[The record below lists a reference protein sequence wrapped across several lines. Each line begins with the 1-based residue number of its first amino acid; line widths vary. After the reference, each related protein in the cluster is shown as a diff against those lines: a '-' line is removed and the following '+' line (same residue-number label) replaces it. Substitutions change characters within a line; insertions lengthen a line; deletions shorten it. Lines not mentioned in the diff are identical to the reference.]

1 MFHKLHVY
9 ICVRLCFDVKGFT
22 QACVALNTPSPGGGA
37 LWVGVA
43 PVGSEASLQEVDL
56 LAGGL

>member
-1 MFHKLHVY
+1 M
-9 ICVRLCFDVKGFT
+9 KGFI

-37 LWVGVA
+37 VWGGIV
-43 PVGSEASLQEVDL
+43 PVGSEALLQEVDL